1 MYFGRMY
8 IFCCKVRKNLI
19 LYVTYLSTYSWIA
32 QPVERVTVNHDV
44 AGSNPASGANGLFV
58 KWLRH
63 RPFTAGSG
71 VRIPHRS
78 PSGRLAQLGERLP
91 YKQNVGSSILSSP
104 TKEKSSLSGC
114 FLHIKDKNSIFLYW
128 RHISPVYYVFNLLIA
143 CQKRSSGN
151 YVKRIFLGVSLC

>member
-1 MYFGRMY
+1 M
-8 IFCCKVRKNLI
+8 
-19 LYVTYLSTYSWIA
+19 
-32 QPVERVTVNHDV
+32 TVNHDV

-104 TKEKSSLSGC
+104 TKTARWCSGLTCRPVTAEIVSSNLIRVAKCGSSSVVEHNLAKVGVAGSSPV
-114 FLHIKDKNSIFLYW
+114 FRSIW
-128 RHISPVYYVFNLLIA
+128 RHSQAVRQRTANPSSPV
-143 CQKRSSGN
+143 
-151 YVKRIFLGVSLC
+151 RIRVPPPLVTLSKKIYR

>member
-1 MYFGRMY
+1 MA
-8 IFCCKVRKNLI
+8 LE
-19 LYVTYLSTYSWIA
+19 A
-32 QPVERVTVNHDV
+32 Q
-44 AGSNPASGANGLFV
+44 GSNPCIHPVAVATIIVGLSPSGKAQDFDSCITLVRIQLAQDGILAQSVEHLTFNQGVPRSSRGWITICGLFV

-114 FLHIKDKNSIFLYW
+114 FLHIKDKNSIFLY
-128 RHISPVYYVFNLLIA
+128 
-143 CQKRSSGN
+143 
-151 YVKRIFLGVSLC
+151 

>member
-63 RPFTAGSG
+63 RPFTAGSR
-71 VRIPHRS
+71 VRISHRS
-78 PSGRLAQLGERLP
+78 PTYGRLAQLGERLP

-104 TKEKSSLSGC
+104 TKAKSSLSGC
-114 FLHIKDKNSIFLYW
+114 FLLIKDKNSIFLYW
-128 RHISPVYYVFNLLIA
+128 WHISPAYCVFNLLIA
-143 CQKRSSGN
+143 CQKRSSG
-151 YVKRIFLGVSLC
+151 KIM